1 MQMVE
6 LWSAWTHKAKVKCEK
21 KESCRTEKIIVIIIT
36 VRLFTRHNKK
46 TSCKYESFYFTHVHK
61 SMAENGRDRSML

>member
-36 VRLFTRHNKK
+36 VRLFTQHKK
-46 TSCKYESFYFTHVHK
+46 TS
-61 SMAENGRDRSML
+61 